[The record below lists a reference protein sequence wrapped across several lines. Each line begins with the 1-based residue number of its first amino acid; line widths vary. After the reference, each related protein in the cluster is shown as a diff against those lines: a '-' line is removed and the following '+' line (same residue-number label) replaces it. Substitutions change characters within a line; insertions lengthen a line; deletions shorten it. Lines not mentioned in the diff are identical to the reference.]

1 VGAETATVDE
11 EGNDAWS
18 VDTRVPWLD
27 GNGEVAGILGMSFDI
42 TEKKRVEDQLGLMQF
57 SIEHAG
63 EAVFWLAPDLRFVYV
78 NSAACLM
85 LGYTRDELL
94 VMSLI
99 DIDKRFPVQ
108 MWPQIWEKMKQGDAP
123 TFAARHTAK
132 DGRVIPVEVSSNYL
146 GFNGREYSCTFVR
159 DVTRRKQSEDALK
172 RSLAELETI
181 VSAVSESDL
190 TKRAVEDDT
199 TLGRIAQSVNKMLGN
214 FSVMIMQ
221 VKGLGLTVSS
231 SASQIMAASEDIAL
245 GLQRQ
250 AEEIADSSSAI
261 EEMAASLSQVSRNA
275 ETTTEAAQRALDMA
289 KRGDIAVNNTLQA
302 MERIDVA
309 VQLTAEKMHTLA
321 QRSSEISEILG
332 MINGIASQTN
342 LLSLNAAI
350 QAAHAG
356 EAGLGFGVVAD
367 EIRKLAE
374 RSSQSTKD
382 INFLNKAI
390 QQETSA
396 ALSSMDLAM
405 KEVKAGSQ
413 LAQIAGQSI
422 QDISVVVTQSASL
435 IEEISQAA
443 DEQAKVSQSIAGAMQ
458 TVSSIA
464 SGTSSGT
471 HQTSSIMHGLVN
483 IAENLSQTMLKFKIG
498 DEPTGSPSGR
508 VEAP

>member
-1 VGAETATVDE
+1 
-11 EGNDAWS
+11 
-18 VDTRVPWLD
+18 
-27 GNGEVAGILGMSFDI
+27 
-42 TEKKRVEDQLGLMQF
+42 
-57 SIEHAG
+57 
-63 EAVFWLAPDLRFVYV
+63 
-78 NSAACLM
+78 

-94 VMSLI
+94 AMSLS

-108 MWPQIWEKMKQGDAP
+108 MWPQIWEKMKQGNAP
-123 TFAARHTAK
+123 TFSARHTAR

-159 DVTRRKQSEDALK
+159 DVTKRKQSEDALK

-214 FSVMIMQ
+214 FSAMIMQ

-231 SASQIMAASEDIAL
+231 SASQILAASEDIAI

-275 ETTTEAAQRALDMA
+275 ETTTEAAHRALDMA
-289 KRGDIAVNNTLQA
+289 KRGDVAVNNTLQA
-302 MERIDVA
+302 MGRIDAA
-309 VQLTAEKMHTLA
+309 VQQTAEKMHTLA

-356 EAGLGFGVVAD
+356 EAGLGFGGVAD
-367 EIRKLAE
+367 EIRKL
-374 RSSQSTKD
+374 
-382 INFLNKAI
+382 
-390 QQETSA
+390 
-396 ALSSMDLAM
+396 
-405 KEVKAGSQ
+405 
-413 LAQIAGQSI
+413 
-422 QDISVVVTQSASL
+422 
-435 IEEISQAA
+435 
-443 DEQAKVSQSIAGAMQ
+443 
-458 TVSSIA
+458 
-464 SGTSSGT
+464 
-471 HQTSSIMHGLVN
+471 
-483 IAENLSQTMLKFKIG
+483 
-498 DEPTGSPSGR
+498 
-508 VEAP
+508 